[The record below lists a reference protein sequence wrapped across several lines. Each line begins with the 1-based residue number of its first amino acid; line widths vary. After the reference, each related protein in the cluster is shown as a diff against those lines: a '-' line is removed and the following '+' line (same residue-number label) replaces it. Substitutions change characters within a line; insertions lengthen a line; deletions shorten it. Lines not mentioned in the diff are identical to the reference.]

1 VQELVDRIKTEG
13 VHVGGGIVKVDG
25 FLNHQVDPK
34 LMAAM
39 GSAFAQRL
47 VTQTEAGDVHGI
59 TRVLTAEVSGIAPA
73 LETANALDVP
83 LVYARK
89 QRSSVM
95 TDDYHF
101 ATATSRTKNED
112 VSLMISKRYLG
123 ADDRVLVID
132 DFLATGSTMMALVEI
147 VRSSGAKICGIGCAI
162 EKPAEGGRG
171 KLETFDAPVVSLA
184 CVDVVGDEV
193 IVRPG

>member
-39 GSAFAQRL
+39 GRAFAQRL
-47 VTQTEAGDVHGI
+47 VTQTAAGDAHKI

-95 TDDYHF
+95 TDEYHL
-101 ATATSRTKNED
+101 ATATSRTKKED
-112 VSLMISKRYLG
+112 VCLMVSKRYLG
-123 ADDRVLVID
+123 ADDHVLVID
-132 DFLATGSTMMALVEI
+132 DFLATGSTMMALVEL
-147 VRSSGAKICGIGCAI
+147 VKSSGATISGIGFVI
-162 EKPAEGGRG
+162 EKPAEGGRDRLDVLG
-171 KLETFDAPVVSLA
+171 VPIVSLA
-184 CVDVVGDEV
+184 CVELVDDTVV
-193 IVRPG
+193 VR